1 LLVVCAAGHLLALT
15 ACLMLA
21 LPGAIKLVLLVLC
34 LAHGAWVMP
43 RQVRLSHP
51 AAVSGL
57 RRDRNGWQLWTAG
70 RGWGPVQLRHD
81 SVALPA
87 LVIVRYRRPGQWFSR
102 SICIPADAMP
112 ADQHRRL
119 RVRLKFSRRRWAAVG
134 AGQGG
139 VRRS

>member
-1 LLVVCAAGHLLALT
+1 VVCAGGHLLALI

-21 LPGAIKLVLLVLC
+21 VSGGVKLALLLLC
-34 LAHGAWVMP
+34 LAHGAWIMP
-43 RQVRLSHP
+43 RQVLLSHP
-51 AAVSGL
+51 SAVQGL
-57 RRDRNGWQLWTAG
+57 RRDRSGWQLWSKRAG
-70 RGWGPVQLRHD
+70 WHPVQLRHD
-81 SVALPA
+81 SVALPG
-87 LVIVRYRRPGQWFSR
+87 LVILRYRRPGQWFSR
-102 SICIPADAMP
+102 SLCVPADAMP